1 MLYVYFIQTNTYT
14 SFYTIYNVNRYDQAT
29 ATDSGTDNTTITI
42 EKAKTIKSLINLCKV
57 VVVVLDRSY
66 LSNECCLYEV
76 RQARQA
82 APAKPIIVS

>member
-1 MLYVYFIQTNTYT
+1 MYTLYKLIYT
-14 SFYTIYNVNRYDQAT
+14 LYTIILYYIYRYDQAT
-29 ATDSGTDNTTITI
+29 ATDSGADNTTTMTI

>member
-1 MLYVYFIQTNTYT
+1 M
-14 SFYTIYNVNRYDQAT
+14 
-29 ATDSGTDNTTITI
+29 TI